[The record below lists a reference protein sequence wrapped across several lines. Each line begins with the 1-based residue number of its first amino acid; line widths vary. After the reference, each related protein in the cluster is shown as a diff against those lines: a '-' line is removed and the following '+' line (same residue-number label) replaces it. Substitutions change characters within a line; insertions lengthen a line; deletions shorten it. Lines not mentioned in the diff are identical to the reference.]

1 MHTELEPESSV
12 ARLLRALPAAGAQP
26 YDFGEFERRA
36 RQAPAAA
43 ARAARL
49 RAAAAAIVVALAI
62 SAAAIRFGVGPHRP
76 PAAAPLG
83 ADRSGAAPRPA
94 AGAQSAADEAAAQR
108 WLESLPR
115 EPGVVRV
122 GTRAAVET
130 LEDHLA
136 EIDDLLSSERAG
148 RATPARLAAL
158 QKERS
163 QLVSSLLQVRY
174 AETLA
179 DASR

>member
-1 MHTELEPESSV
+1 MHTELELKSPV
-12 ARLLRALPAAGAQP
+12 ARLLRALPEEGAHP
-26 YDFGEFERRA
+26 YDFAEFERRT
-36 RQAPAAA
+36 REAPAAA
-43 ARAARL
+43 ARAHRARIL
-49 RAAAAAIVVALAI
+49 TAAIVVALAVG
-62 SAAAIRFGVGPHRP
+62 AAAVRFAPRVSE
-76 PAAAPLG
+76 PAAAPL
-83 ADRSGAAPRPA
+83 
-94 AGAQSAADEAAAQR
+94 SAVRATPFDEADAQH

-136 EIDDLLSSERAG
+136 EVDDLLSSERAG

-158 QKERS
+158 QNERT
-163 QLVSSLLQVRY
+163 QLISSLVQVRY

-179 DASR
+179 DATR

>member
-1 MHTELEPESSV
+1 MHTELEHGMPV
-12 ARLLRALPAAGAQP
+12 AQLLRALPADDARP

-36 RQAPAAA
+36 RAAPAAA

-49 RAAAAAIVVALAI
+49 RVLAVTIVVLLAI
-62 SAAAIRFGVGPHRP
+62 GAAVIRFGVGSH
-76 PAAAPLG
+76 AASPGAPLR
-83 ADRSGAAPRPA
+83 ADRSAATPR
-94 AGAQSAADEAAAQR
+94 SAVSADVASDEAAAQH

-122 GTRAAVET
+122 GTRAAVAT

-136 EIDDLLSSERAG
+136 EVDDLLSSERAG
-148 RATPARLAAL
+148 RAAPARLAAL

-163 QLVSSLLQVRY
+163 QLVSSLVQVRY

>member
-1 MHTELEPESSV
+1 MHTELEHGL
-12 ARLLRALPAAGAQP
+12 AQLLRALPEDAARP
-26 YDFGEFERRA
+26 YDFGEFERRG
-36 RQAPAAA
+36 REAPIAA
-43 ARAARL
+43 ARARRARIL
-49 RAAAAAIVVALAI
+49 AATIVVVLAI
-62 SAAAIRFGVGPHRP
+62 GAAAIRFGGGAHLPAPLAVPLAADH
-76 PAAAPLG
+76 AAAPRAVLD
-83 ADRSGAAPRPA
+83 ADFGGLDAD
-94 AGAQSAADEAAAQR
+94 AQQ

-122 GTRAAVET
+122 GTRAAVQS

-136 EIDDLLSSERAG
+136 EVDDLMSSERAG
-148 RATPARLAAL
+148 SAAPARLAAL

-163 QLVSSLLQVRY
+163 QLVRSLVQVRY

>member
-1 MHTELEPESSV
+1 MHTELEHGL
-12 ARLLRALPAAGAQP
+12 AQLLRALPEDGARP

-36 RQAPAAA
+36 REAPIAA
-43 ARAARL
+43 ARARRARL
-49 RAAAAAIVVALAI
+49 LAAALVVVLAI
-62 SAAAIRFGVGPHRP
+62 GAAAIRFGGGAHLPAP
-76 PAAAPLG
+76 PAVPLA
-83 ADRSGAAPRPA
+83 ADRAALPRA
-94 AGAQSAADEAAAQR
+94 VLDADFGGLDADAQQ

-122 GTRAAVET
+122 GTRAAVQS

-136 EIDDLLSSERAG
+136 EVDDLMSSERAKP
-148 RATPARLAAL
+148 AAPARLAAL

-163 QLVSSLLQVRY
+163 QLVSSLAQVRY

>member
-1 MHTELEPESSV
+1 MHTELEHGTPM
-12 ARLLRALPAAGAQP
+12 AQLLRDLPADDARP
-26 YDFGEFERRA
+26 YDFGEFQRRA
-36 RQAPAAA
+36 RAAPAAA

-49 RAAAAAIVVALAI
+49 RALAAAIVVALAI
-62 SAAAIRFGVGPHRP
+62 GAAIIRCGIGSHPASP
-76 PAAAPLG
+76 PAPLG
-83 ADRSGAAPRPA
+83 ADRSAVPLRSTASA
-94 AGAQSAADEAAAQR
+94 DVANDDADAQQ

-122 GTRAAVET
+122 GRRAAVAT

-136 EIDDLLSSERAG
+136 EVDDLLSSERAG

-163 QLVSSLLQVRY
+163 QLVSSLVQVRY

>member
-1 MHTELEPESSV
+1 M
-12 ARLLRALPAAGAQP
+12 ARLLRSLAENGARP
-26 YDFGEFERRA
+26 YDFGEFERRT
-36 RQAPAAA
+36 REAPVAA
-43 ARAARL
+43 ARARRARIL
-49 RAAAAAIVVALAI
+49 AAAIVVVLAI
-62 SAAAIRFGVGPHRP
+62 GAAAIRFGGGSRIPGP
-76 PAAAPLG
+76 PAVPLA
-83 ADRSGAAPRPA
+83 ADRTVPLRPA
-94 AGAQSAADEAAAQR
+94 LAADVGGDEADAQH

-122 GTRAAVET
+122 GTRAAVES

-136 EIDDLLSSERAG
+136 AVDDLMSSERAG

-158 QKERS
+158 QKERT
-163 QLVSSLLQVRY
+163 QLVSSLVQVRY

>member
-1 MHTELEPESSV
+1 MHTELEERAL
-12 ARLLRALPAAGAQP
+12 ARLLRALPEDGARP

-36 RQAPAAA
+36 REAPIAA
-43 ARAARL
+43 ARARRVRIL
-49 RAAAAAIVVALAI
+49 AAAIVVVLAI
-62 SAAAIRFGVGPHRP
+62 GAAAIRFGGGGHLPAP
-76 PAAAPLG
+76 PAVPLA
-83 ADRSGAAPRPA
+83 ADRAAALRPA
-94 AGAQSAADEAAAQR
+94 AGAPSGGDEADAQQ

-122 GTRAAVET
+122 GTRAAVES

-136 EIDDLLSSERAG
+136 EVDDLMSTERAG
-148 RATPARLAAL
+148 AAAPARLAAL

-163 QLVSSLLQVRY
+163 QLVSSLVQVRY

>member
-1 MHTELEPESSV
+1 MHTELEEHRL
-12 ARLLRALPAAGAQP
+12 ARRLRALPEDGARP
-26 YDFGEFERRA
+26 YDFAEFERRI
-36 RQAPAAA
+36 REAPIAAA
-43 ARAARL
+43 HARRARIL
-49 RAAAAAIVVALAI
+49 AAAIVVVLAI
-62 SAAAIRFGVGPHRP
+62 GAAAVRFGGGAHLPAPSAVPLAADR
-76 PAAAPLG
+76 AAAL
-83 ADRSGAAPRPA
+83 RPA
-94 AGAQSAADEAAAQR
+94 VAADFGGDEADAQQ

-122 GTRAAVET
+122 GTRAAVES

-136 EIDDLLSSERAG
+136 EVDDLMSSERAG
-148 RATPARLAAL
+148 PAAPARLAAL

-163 QLVSSLLQVRY
+163 QLVSSLVQVRY